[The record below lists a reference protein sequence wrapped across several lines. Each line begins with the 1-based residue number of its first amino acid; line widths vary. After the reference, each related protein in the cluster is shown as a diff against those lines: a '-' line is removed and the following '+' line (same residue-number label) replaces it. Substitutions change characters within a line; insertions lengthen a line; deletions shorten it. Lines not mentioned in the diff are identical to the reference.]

1 MTRHY
6 HGLPTP
12 VISYECDD
20 GQHRILSDE
29 RLQAARERTIE
40 QQCPDLMALAADN
53 AQSQMTVDVP
63 VDFSLTV

>member
-29 RLQAARERTIE
+29 RLKAAQERTDG
-40 QQCPDLMALAADN
+40 QLSPDLMALAAAN
-53 AQSQMTVDVP
+53 SQSQMTVDVP
-63 VDFSLTV
+63 VGVSLTV